1 VNKKRKLLSAAAIV
15 ALALLRLAR
24 PGADA
29 DRDAAAATSPT
40 ANLAQDNDLLI
51 YDPSGT
57 TQLGRA
63 HYIVTQRGDTVTIE
77 GRDDFN
83 DGERDVEHDT
93 LRSEGGELPRMLTYE
108 HDYFDA
114 RGAPQLAAS
123 ADMVAGKSSCA
134 KYENGKGTI
143 ETAVLEYPPDTY
155 AGAGVLVPI
164 ANQLRRGATD
174 LDIHVFDC
182 AAGPRIL
189 TLHADLAREQWR
201 FLPHEGELAKADA
214 HPVFGWFNVFLK
226 PFVPKIRMWFDP
238 LRDYAFVGGTLSRYY
253 RGPEVLLVSAR
264 PKTPPVFELPKGPAF
279 VAPHDSG
286 TPAPSPSAMTP
297 PATDAPRQDGAARA
311 ETPDAR

>member
-1 VNKKRKLLSAAAIV
+1 MLKKRKLLSASAIV
-15 ALALLRLAR
+15 AVALLRLACL
-24 PGADA
+24 GADT

-40 ANLAQDNDLLI
+40 ANIAQDNNLVI

-63 HYIVTQRGDTVTIE
+63 HYVVTQRGDMVTIE
-77 GRDDFN
+77 GRNDFN

-93 LRSEGGELPRMLTYE
+93 LRSEGGDFPRMLTYE

-114 RGAPQLAAS
+114 RGAPQLTAS

-143 ETAVLEYPPDTY
+143 ETAVLEYPRDSY

-201 FLPHEGELAKADA
+201 FLPHEGELAKAEA

-238 LRDYAFVGGTLSRYY
+238 LQDYAFVGGTLSRYY

-264 PKTPPVFELPKGPAF
+264 PKAPPAFELPKEPAF
-279 VAPHDSG
+279 VAPHDSAS
-286 TPAPSPSAMTP
+286 PAPSPSASP
-297 PATDAPRQDGAARA
+297 LQQ
-311 ETPDAR
+311 